1 VIKMAPKKKS
11 TKTKKQKTGNKAAC
25 WILVVSGVLMIIGG
39 VINGPG
45 IIGAIGQLLV
55 QSQLITNPLLVLLIT
70 GIVWICAIFGFFGG
84 FSVIFGAYTI
94 SKNHIR
100 LGKLIVGLGAGGGLF
115 TLIILVLLALS
126 WGVYAFLGLIWAL
139 THSIGAIGVL
149 ISIYGRRKVK

>member
-1 VIKMAPKKKS
+1 
-11 TKTKKQKTGNKAAC
+11 
-25 WILVVSGVLMIIGG
+25 MIVGG

-45 IIGAIGQLLV
+45 IIGAIGQLLLK
-55 QSQLITNPLLVLLIT
+55 SQIITSPLLVFLIAVV
-70 GIVWICAIFGFFGG
+70 VWICAIFGFFGG
-84 FSVIFGAYTI
+84 FSVIFGAYLI

-126 WGVYAFLGLIWAL
+126 WGISPFLGFLWAI

-149 ISIYGRRKVK
+149 LSIYGRMKVH

>member
-1 VIKMAPKKKS
+1 MAPKKKPVKS
-11 TKTKKQKTGNKAAC
+11 KKRKSRNRAAC
-25 WILVVSGVLMIIGG
+25 WLLVVSGMLMIAGG

-55 QSQLITNPLLVLLIT
+55 KSQLITNPILVLLIAVV
-70 GIVWICAIFGFFGG
+70 VWICAIFGLFGG
-84 FSVIFGAYTI
+84 FSVIFGAYII

-126 WGVYAFLGLIWAL
+126 WGIYAFLGLIWAL
-139 THSIGAIGVL
+139 THSIGAMGVL
-149 ISIYGRRKVK
+149 LSIYGRKKVQ